1 MALYATLNEL
11 KDSLNISDATDDTAL
26 TAALTSACAWIDGYC
41 GRTFGTASGTATRDY
56 VPTGMYEPLYIDDCT
71 SVLSVK
77 VDDDLDRTFAT
88 TLTSADWQAEPVNTV
103 TDGIAY
109 PYIRLRPIVDG
120 YWPIYNRQATVRVE
134 ATYGWAAVPAAVNNA
149 AILQAARLFARSGA
163 PLGVLGF
170 GDAGTVRVSRFADP
184 DVEMLLAPYKIR
196 RYF

>member
-1 MALYATLNEL
+1 MALYATLTEL

-26 TAALTSACAWIDGYC
+26 TAALTSASAWIDGYC

-71 SVLSVK
+71 TVVSVK

-88 TLTSADWQAEPVNTV
+88 TLTTADWQAEPVNTE
-103 TDGIAY
+103 TDGLAY
-109 PYIRLRPIVDG
+109 PYIRLRPIQDG

-134 ATYGWAAVPAAVNNA
+134 ATYGWAAVPAPVKNA

>member
-1 MALYATLNEL
+1 VALYATLNEL
-11 KDSLNISDATDDTAL
+11 KASLDISDNVDDTQLNAAL
-26 TAALTSACAWIDGYC
+26 TAASGWIDGYC

-71 SVLSVK
+71 TVVSVK
-77 VDDDLDRTFAT
+77 VDDDLDRSFAT
-88 TLTSADWQAEPVNTV
+88 TLGTADWQAEPVNSE
-103 TDGIAY
+103 TDGLAY
-109 PYIRLRPIVDG
+109 PYHRLRPIVDG

-134 ATYGWAAVPAAVNNA
+134 ATYGWAAVPAAVTTA
-149 AILQAARLFARSGA
+149 TILQAARLFARSGA

-184 DVEMLLAPYKIR
+184 DVEMLLAPYRLR